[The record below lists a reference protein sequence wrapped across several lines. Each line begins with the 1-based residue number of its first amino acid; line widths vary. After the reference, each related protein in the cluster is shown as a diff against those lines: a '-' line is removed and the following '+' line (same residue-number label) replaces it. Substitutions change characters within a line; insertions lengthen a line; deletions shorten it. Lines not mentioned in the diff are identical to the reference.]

1 MEKKKVPL
9 WTGTFFMLIF
19 LNLFY
24 GVAGQMTVPLVAD
37 FATTLG
43 ADLTLAST
51 VAGLMSLVSL
61 FVCPFAGLL
70 SDRVSR
76 KKILIFA
83 STGYGIALLLHSLAN
98 SVTLLIILRLF
109 TGIFFS
115 LVSVT
120 IIAFSTSFIPR
131 ERTGEG
137 LGYAALATI
146 LAQAIGPAIGIW
158 LSEINYSLTF
168 AVSGVSALVC
178 LVILLLIPNRQE
190 PIKTQHKK
198 FSINDL
204 FAVKY
209 VGFMLLAALFSS
221 GNGLVSTYLK
231 IIGDERGIG
240 DISLFFTVYSVC
252 MVALRPL
259 TGKLLD
265 KKGVYIILIP
275 SVFFAALGIFL
286 VGISYT
292 LGLLIVAS
300 VAKALGQGSGTP
312 SLQAHVVKTLDKS
325 KAGVATSTIMIGQN
339 VGNAV
344 APIAGS
350 FFVGPFGYEGMFC
363 GFGVILLIA
372 GMAILFLQS
381 RVEKKWKNED
391 QA

>member
-9 WTGTFFMLIF
+9 WTGTFLLLIL

-24 GVAGQMTVPLVAD
+24 GAAGHMTLPLVAD
-37 FATTLG
+37 FAMTLG

-51 VAGLMSLVSL
+51 VAGLMPLVSL

-70 SDRVSR
+70 SDRISR
-76 KKILIFA
+76 KKILVVA
-83 STGYGIALLLHSLAN
+83 SAGYGVALLLHSFAN
-98 SVTLLIILRLF
+98 SVAMLMVLRLF

-115 LVSVT
+115 LVTVT
-120 IIAFSTSFIPR
+120 VIAFSTSYIPR

-363 GFGVILLIA
+363 GFGVILLVA